1 MATKK
6 TAIVPSGNIITAHLK
21 FIAAV
26 VGAVIAFAQ
35 LVIYS
40 PAAHISASEWVTGAI
55 LLATA
60 LGVYSTPNKS

>member
-1 MATKK
+1 MNKLSAYRK
-6 TAIVPSGNIITAHLK
+6 TVTAL
-21 FIAAV
+21 

-40 PAAHISASEWVTGAI
+40 PGASISASEWVTGAI

-60 LGVYSTPNKS
+60 LGVYSISNG